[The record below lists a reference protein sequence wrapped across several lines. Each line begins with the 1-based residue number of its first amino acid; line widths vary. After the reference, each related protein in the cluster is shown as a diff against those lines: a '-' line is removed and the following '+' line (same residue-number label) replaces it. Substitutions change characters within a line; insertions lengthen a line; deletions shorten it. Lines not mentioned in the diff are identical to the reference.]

1 MKKLTPE
8 IEEKMKASGKPILR
22 VTLEELNSAKI
33 VSSEEIRKKLLK
45 KPSQQ

>member
-8 IEEKMKASGKPILR
+8 IEEKMKASGKPMLR
-22 VTLEELNSAKI
+22 VTLEELNNAKI
-33 VSSEEIRKKLLK
+33 ASSEEIRKKLLK

>member
-1 MKKLTPE
+1 MEKLTPE
-8 IEEKMKASGKPILR
+8 IEEKIKASGKPILR
-22 VTLEELNSAKI
+22 VTLEELNNAKI